1 LALREEADLRLDLEW
16 LEGFLEVADPRSFT
30 LAAQSRGVNQS
41 SLSRRIQSL
50 ELWLGT
56 DLLNREITPLELTRP
71 GHVFLPEAKNIV
83 ATARDAHLR
92 ARQAAPPKTI
102 RIYTIHTLAAT
113 FVPVFIRT
121 IRKEM
126 HDDEF
131 EMKTSV
137 LVGTISEC
145 VEAISYGA
153 DPFMISYES
162 PKYKVQ
168 FRGDVPTG
176 KIESIRIAR
185 DRLIPV
191 CATRNY
197 QIYTKML
204 KSGTPQIPYS
214 TYSEG
219 TYLSHFVEEKINDL
233 GLKER
238 LKRVDDAQMADTL
251 RNLVREDQGIAW
263 VLHSTARHALKE
275 ELKPFE
281 FGQGKDSHIDLDI
294 TLFHA
299 TDDTSPI
306 IERIWKI
313 LKTLEKQLS
322 PNPDTLS

>member
-1 LALREEADLRLDLEW
+1 LRLDLEW
-16 LEGFLEVADPRSFT
+16 LEDFLEVADKRSFT
-30 LAAQSRGVNQS
+30 LAAQSRGINQS

-50 ELWLGT
+50 ELWVGT
-56 DLLNREITPLELTRP
+56 DLLNRETTPLELTKP
-71 GHVFLPEAKNIV
+71 GELFLAEAKNIV
-83 ATARDAHLR
+83 VTARDAHLR
-92 ARQAAPPKTI
+92 ARQSAPPSTI

-131 EMKTSV
+131 EIKTSV
-137 LVGTISEC
+137 LVGTISDC
-145 VEAISYGA
+145 VDAISYGA
-153 DPFMISYES
+153 APFMISYEI
-162 PKYKVQ
+162 PKYSVQ
-168 FRGDVPTG
+168 FRGDIPTG
-176 KIESIRIAR
+176 KIDSVRIAR

-197 QIYTKML
+197 QMYSKML
-204 KSGTPQIPYS
+204 TSGASKIPYS

-219 TYLSHFVEEKINDL
+219 TYLSHFVDEKINELD
-233 GLKER
+233 LKEK

-251 RNLVREDQGIAW
+251 RNLVREEQGIAW

-281 FGQGKDSHIDLDI
+281 FGQGRESHIDLDI
-294 TLFHA
+294 TLFRA
-299 TDDTSPI
+299 TDDTSPT

-313 LKTLEKQLS
+313 SKTLEKELS